1 MWAGTGIVIQI
12 NADSSLEEMK
22 KHSFLQAPCGRGFP
36 GAISE
41 G

>member
-1 MWAGTGIVIQI
+1 MWSGTGIVIQT
-12 NADSSLEEMK
+12 NEDSLLEEMK
-22 KHSFLQAPCGRGFP
+22 KSSFLQAPCGWGFP